1 MTEKNDYI
9 LKQPHDAFFKKT
21 FSKREIAEDF
31 LKNYLPRDVLEHIN
45 LKTLT
50 NQNGEYIDE
59 KLKKDFS
66 DLLYQVEIDG
76 QKGYIYILFEHKS
89 YEDEKV
95 IFQLLRYMTKIW
107 EERMDSKSKKVP
119 VIIPLVIYH
128 GKNVWKIDT
137 RLWKYIERIDEMPK
151 AIQRMIPDFT
161 FRLYDYSPK
170 SETAIK
176 GRAILQAVLKMLK
189 AIRVKDKEKLI
200 EGFMEFVSLVENE
213 SDIQLANEIFDLG
226 LVYLLNRESDIT
238 KEELI
243 RASLERGDSVQTL
256 AQRLLDEGR
265 QEGREEL
272 LWKMMTK
279 KFPDLDPDYYKRL
292 VQLDSVKLDEL
303 SLELLD
309 MQDRQELDTFFSR
322 NCE

>member
-1 MTEKNDYI
+1 MENRHPALEIHRKNRRDAEGHTAHDTGFYIQILRLFSEKRDGN
-9 LKQPHDAFFKKT
+9 
-21 FSKREIAEDF
+21 KREGHPA
-31 LKNYLPRDVLEHIN
+31 
-45 LKTLT
+45 
-50 NQNGEYIDE
+50 
-59 KLKKDFS
+59 
-66 DLLYQVEIDG
+66 
-76 QKGYIYILFEHKS
+76 
-89 YEDEKV
+89 
-95 IFQLLRYMTKIW
+95 
-107 EERMDSKSKKVP
+107 
-119 VIIPLVIYH
+119 
-128 GKNVWKIDT
+128 
-137 RLWKYIERIDEMPK
+137 
-151 AIQRMIPDFT
+151 
-161 FRLYDYSPK
+161 
-170 SETAIK
+170 
-176 GRAILQAVLKMLK
+176 AVLKMLK
-189 AIRVKDKEKLI
+189 AIRAKDKEKLI

-292 VQLDSVKLDEL
+292 AQLDSVKLDEL

-309 MQDRQELDTFFSR
+309 MQDRQALDTFFSR

>member
-1 MTEKNDYI
+1 M
-9 LKQPHDAFFKKT
+9 
-21 FSKREIAEDF
+21 
-31 LKNYLPRDVLEHIN
+31 
-45 LKTLT
+45 
-50 NQNGEYIDE
+50 
-59 KLKKDFS
+59 
-66 DLLYQVEIDG
+66 
-76 QKGYIYILFEHKS
+76 
-89 YEDEKV
+89 
-95 IFQLLRYMTKIW
+95 RYMTKIW

-137 RLWKYIERIDEMPK
+137 RLRKYIERIDEMPK

-161 FRLYDYSPK
+161 FRFYDYSPK

-189 AIRVKDKEKLI
+189 AIRAKDKEKLI

-292 VQLDSVKLDEL
+292 AQLDSVKLDEL

-309 MQDRQELDTFFSR
+309 MQDRQALDTFFSR